1 MAYKLKLLKQG
12 FQNIAPYI
20 LSEIYTSECRIM
32 QLRIIVKTKFS
43 GEHAPGPPPPQPNF
57 APTAQICSLYCIG
70 QILGLD
76 PALANAYT

>member
-32 QLRIIVKTKFS
+32 QLRIFVKTKFS
-43 GEHAPGPPPPQPNF
+43 GEHDHRLSDE
-57 APTAQICSLYCIG
+57 SLRVCYSKLI
-70 QILGLD
+70 ISR
-76 PALANAYT
+76 